1 VSASPAIERSA
12 IPKDSGIDR
21 KALAGVL
28 LQIARDLKP
37 ELRAEQNTAET
48 GDLRLEQLRTL
59 LVGHEIEVLA
69 RLQAVIEDPEKLA
82 AAVGRVLPTAIA
94 EASADARLGQVLV
107 PALEKAT
114 ERSIAKNP
122 RTLVDILYPLIVP
135 TIGKS
140 IRETIAATF
149 QSVNQTLKFSLTWRG
164 LKWRWEAWRSGTSFA
179 AAVLR
184 HTLVYQVEH
193 VFLIHRHT
201 GLLIAHVAAE
211 DAASQDPQL
220 ISSMLM
226 AIQDFVKDSF
236 SGAGQGV
243 DTLMLGDLR
252 LWCEAGPFAMLVAV
266 IRGDPPEEFHDTLR
280 QALTRMHAERHA
292 ALESFDGDGSS
303 FADIEA
309 ELRQCL
315 IGQQQ
320 ARPAP
325 ARFGRLIFIAW
336 LVVMLGI
343 AGAFGWRWWDSGRLW
358 QSYLA
363 RLRAEPGIVVTDVS
377 ERDGKL
383 TVAGLRDPLAIDP
396 QALLRQ
402 MGINPDTVVSR
413 WERYEAMQPQ
423 FVAQR
428 LKSALEPPPSV
439 TLAVEGDRTVAQGK
453 APTDWLTRAKSA
465 AKALPAGAPSFDVSA
480 VQDTDE
486 TGTRLWNGYIARLG
500 AEPGIVITENGR
512 RDGKFFVSG
521 LRDPLSADPA
531 ALLGQAGVDP
541 AEVTSR
547 WTPYQS
553 LEPQFVLKRLEVSLA
568 PPASVALS
576 IADGHIVA
584 SGTAPSRWLDE
595 ARMAARLLP
604 PGAPAFD
611 LSGVSDAGAADTAL
625 WNGYVGRLRAE
636 PGIVVTEAGE
646 RDGGFFVTGLRD
658 PLAADP
664 QAMLAVAGIDPARV
678 TARFQPYQA
687 LDAAFVIERL
697 RDSLAPPPGV
707 TLAIEGGRIVARGAA
722 PADWLA
728 RAREAARTLPA
739 GAPQFDLAA
748 VSDSDAA
755 GASLWAGYIARL
767 SAQPGIV
774 ITGQGK
780 RDGKFF
786 IAGLRDPLAA
796 DPAALLAAAEI
807 EPSKV
812 SAQWTP
818 YQSLHPLFVLKRLEA
833 SLDPP
838 SSVTL
843 RIMGDRITAD
853 GSASSAWLER
863 ARLAARDLPPGAPGF
878 DLSGVRDTD
887 EADASR
893 WGGYLDRLGAEP
905 GIVVTASSQRDGK
918 FYVTGLRDPLAADPQ
933 ALLADA
939 GIDPVRVVARWA
951 PYQALDAEFV
961 LTRLKASLD
970 LPPTVTLTVEGQQ
983 IVARGSASPRWLER
997 ARLAG
1002 RVLPTG
1008 GPTLD
1013 LHEVHDLFDGAIGS
1027 LRDAIEERVVHFDVG
1042 GSLPATGQDEMLDAQ
1057 AADIKKVA
1065 ELSSTMGVTTRVTL
1079 IGHADSVGQGTSNL
1093 SLSVA
1098 RAEAVRALLKK
1109 RGVNPDNLA
1118 VRGAG
1123 AMEPLQEETSDAAKS
1138 ANRRVSFSLG
1148 VE

>member
-1 VSASPAIERSA
+1 VIRHAAGPRADTSIPVSASPAIERFA
-12 IPKDSGIDR
+12 IPKDAGIDR

-48 GDLRLEQLRTL
+48 GDIQLEQLRTL
-59 LVGHEIEVLA
+59 LVGHEIEVLS
-69 RLQAVIEDPEKLA
+69 RLQSVIEDPEKLA

-149 QSVNQTLKFSLTWRG
+149 QSVNQALKFSLTLRG

-179 AAVLR
+179 ATVLR

-220 ISSMLM
+220 ISSMLV

-243 DTLMLGDLR
+243 DTLMLGDLN

-266 IRGDPPEEFHDTLR
+266 IRGDPPEEFHDSLR

-315 IGQQQ
+315 IGQQH

-325 ARFGRLIFIAW
+325 ARFGRLIFMAW
-336 LVVMLGI
+336 LVVMLGV

-358 QSYLA
+358 QSYIE

-402 MGINPDTVVSR
+402 MGINPDMVVSR

-428 LKSALEPPPSV
+428 LKSALEPPPTV

-465 AKALPAGAPSFDVSA
+465 AKALPAGAPTFDVSA

-486 TGTRLWNGYIARLG
+486 TGTRLWSGYISRLG

-512 RDGKFFVSG
+512 RDGKFFVNG

-531 ALLGQAGVDP
+531 VLLGQAGVDP

-568 PPASVALS
+568 PPSSVALS
-576 IADGHIVA
+576 IVDGHIVA
-584 SGTAPSRWLDE
+584 KGSARSHWLDE

-611 LSGVSDAGAADTAL
+611 LSGVKDAEAADTAL
-625 WNGYVGRLRAE
+625 WNGYVGQLR
-636 PGIVVTEAGE
+636 
-646 RDGGFFVTGLRD
+646 
-658 PLAADP
+658 
-664 QAMLAVAGIDPARV
+664 
-678 TARFQPYQA
+678 
-687 LDAAFVIERL
+687 
-697 RDSLAPPPGV
+697 
-707 TLAIEGGRIVARGAA
+707 
-722 PADWLA
+722 
-728 RAREAARTLPA
+728 
-739 GAPQFDLAA
+739 
-748 VSDSDAA
+748 
-755 GASLWAGYIARL
+755 
-767 SAQPGIV
+767 AQPGIV
-774 ITGQGK
+774 ITGEGK
-780 RDGKFF
+780 LNGKFF
-786 IAGLRDPLAA
+786 ITGLRDPLAS

-807 EPSKV
+807 EPGQV

-843 RIMGDRITAD
+843 TIVGDRIAAK

-863 ARLAARDLPPGAPGF
+863 ARLAAHDLPPGVPGF

-893 WGGYLDRLGAEP
+893 WAGYLDRLGAEP

-951 PYQALDAEFV
+951 PYQALDAAFV

-970 LPPTVTLTVEGQQ
+970 LPPTVTLTAEGQQ

-1013 LHEVHDLFDGAIGS
+1013 LHEVRDLFDGAIGT

-1079 IGHADSVGQGTSNL
+1079 IGHADSAGQGTSNL

-1123 AMEPLQEETSDAAKS
+1123 ALEPLQEETSDAAKS

-1148 VE
+1148 ID

>member
-1 VSASPAIERSA
+1 VSASPAIERST

-37 ELRAEQNTAET
+37 ELIAEQNAAET
-48 GDLRLEQLRTL
+48 GDVRLEQLRTL

-69 RLQAVIEDPEKLA
+69 RLQSVIEDPEKLA

-114 ERSIAKNP
+114 ERSIASNP

-140 IRETIAATF
+140 IRESIAATF
-149 QSVNQTLKFSLTWRG
+149 QSLNQTLKYSLTLRG

-179 AAVLR
+179 AIVLK

-201 GLLIAHVAAE
+201 GLLISHVAAQ

-243 DTLMLGDLR
+243 DTLMLGELK
-252 LWCEAGPFAMLVAV
+252 LWCEPGPFAMLVAV

-309 ELRQCL
+309 ELRECL
-315 IGQQQ
+315 IGRQR
-320 ARPAP
+320 ARPAA
-325 ARFGRLIFIAW
+325 ARFGRLIFTAW
-336 LVVMLGI
+336 LIVMLAL

-358 QSYLA
+358 RSYIEQ
-363 RLRAEPGIVVTDVS
+363 LRAEPGIVVTEVS

-383 TVAGLRDPLAIDP
+383 TVSGLRDPLAIDP
-396 QALLRQ
+396 QAMLKQ

-423 FVAQR
+423 FVAER

-439 TLAVEGDRTVAQGK
+439 SLAVEGDRAVAQGS
-453 APTDWLTRAKSA
+453 APTDWLARAKSA
-465 AKALPAGAPSFDVSA
+465 AKALPAGAPTFDVSA

-486 TGTRLWNGYIARLG
+486 AGTRLWNGYIARLG
-500 AEPGIVITENGR
+500 AEPGIVVTENDR

-531 ALLGQAGVDP
+531 VLLGQAGVDP

-553 LEPQFVLKRLEVSLA
+553 LEPQFVLRRIEVSLA

-576 IADGHIVA
+576 IVDGQIVGKG
-584 SGTAPSRWLDE
+584 SAPSRWLDE

-611 LSGVSDAGAADTAL
+611 LSGVEDADAADTAL
-625 WNGYVGRLRAE
+625 WDGYVGRLRAE

-646 RDGGFFVTGLRD
+646 RDGGFFVSGLRD

-664 QAMLAVAGIDPARV
+664 LALLAAAGIDPARV

-697 RDSLAPPPGV
+697 RDSLTPPPGV
-707 TLAIEGGRIVARGAA
+707 TLAIEGERIVARGAA
-722 PADWLA
+722 PADWLG

-755 GASLWAGYIARL
+755 GASLWADYIARL
-767 SAQPGIV
+767 TAQPGIV
-774 ITGQGK
+774 ITAEGK

-786 IAGLRDPLAA
+786 IAGLRDPLAT
-796 DPAALLAAAEI
+796 DPAALLAAAAI
-807 EPSKV
+807 EPGQV

-838 SSVTL
+838 SSVAL

-853 GSASSAWLER
+853 GSESSAWLER

-878 DLSGVRDTD
+878 DVSGVRDTD

-893 WGGYLDRLGAEP
+893 WAGYLDRLGAEP
-905 GIVVTASSQRDGK
+905 GIVITSSSERDGK

-939 GIDPVRVVARWA
+939 GIDPVRVVGRWA

-983 IVARGSASPRWLER
+983 IVAQGSASPRWLER

-1002 RVLPTG
+1002 RMLPAG
-1008 GPTLD
+1008 GPDLD
-1013 LHEVHDLFDGAIGS
+1013 LHEVRDLFDGAIGS

-1057 AADIKKVA
+1057 AEDIKRVA
-1065 ELSSTMGVTTRVTL
+1065 ELSATMGVTTRVTL

-1123 AMEPLQEETSDAAKS
+1123 AMEPLLEETSDAAKS

-1148 VE
+1148 IE